1 MNAQKRHTAAAAKMD
16 NIEKRFDKLFEDC
29 DAVCKISAECA
40 DKIWADKYK
49 SRYEAMNRLYDA
61 AYHCYWYTSPD
72 IPLHNKQVN
81 HRATVAKMRAAGLHR
96 MATVKKLPVKKG
108 GTMMKLQN
116 EFNNA
121 VEMTRRFI
129 EKHGEDKVRAY
140 MEEVKKS
147 GDYKNYEVRIANDI
161 VKYYA
166 IGCDTVC
173 EWYKK
178 YGCTDD
184 HITTLCIKVM
194 KGLKLL

>member
-1 MNAQKRHTAAAAKMD
+1 
-16 NIEKRFDKLFEDC
+16 
-29 DAVCKISAECA
+29 
-40 DKIWADKYK
+40 
-49 SRYEAMNRLYDA
+49 
-61 AYHCYWYTSPD
+61 
-72 IPLHNKQVN
+72 
-81 HRATVAKMRAAGLHR
+81 
-96 MATVKKLPVKKG
+96 
-108 GTMMKLQN
+108 MKLQN
-116 EFNNA
+116 EFKNA

-173 EWYKK
+173 EWYEK
-178 YGCTDD
+178 YGCNDD

-194 KGLKLL
+194 KELKLL